1 MKIAKPSQGFLGL
14 PKENVSKN
22 IVHIIPFGLEKTVTY
37 IGGTKNGPKNIIKAS
52 HQVELF
58 DEELKKET
66 YKKFKI
72 KTFKEVKIKPKLDDA
87 LQQLTSIVD
96 KSLSKKVFPLILGG
110 EHSITPAIIKSFL
123 KKYRKLTILQIDAH
137 ADLRD
142 GYLGVKNS
150 HASAMRR
157 CLDFKNIDIVSLG
170 IRNLC
175 QEEFNYLKK
184 NNNRIK
190 IFWAKEINR
199 WNMYDLKKIVK
210 NKNIYLTF
218 DLDGFDS
225 SLMPAT
231 GTPEPGGLFWNDAI
245 KVLKVIFKNS
255 TVVGADVN
263 ELAPKKNLH
272 ACDFLAAKL
281 VYKILSYKFAS

>member
-142 GYLGVKNS
+142 GYLGIKNS

-157 CLDFKNIDIVSLG
+157 CLDYKNIDIVSLG

-245 KVLKVIFKNS
+245 KVLKIIFKNS

>member
-157 CLDFKNIDIVSLG
+157 CLDYKNIDIVSLG

>member
-1 MKIAKPSQGFLGL
+1 MKITKPSQGFLGL

-37 IGGTKNGPKNIIKAS
+37 VGGTKNGPKNIIKAS

-175 QEEFNYLKK
+175 QEESDYLK
-184 NNNRIK
+184 NNNDRIK

-199 WNMYDLKKIVK
+199 WNMSDLKKIIK

-245 KVLKVIFKNS
+245 KVLKIIFKNS

>member
-1 MKIAKPSQGFLGL
+1 MKIAKSSQGFLGL
-14 PKENVSKN
+14 KKENVSKN
-22 IVHIIPFGLEKTVTY
+22 IVHIIPFGLEKTVSY
-37 IGGTKNGPKNIIKAS
+37 VGGTKNGPKNIIKAS

-58 DEELKKET
+58 DEELKIET

-72 KTFKEVKIKPKLDDA
+72 KTFKEAKIKPKLDDA

-175 QEEFNYLKK
+175 QEEFNYLK
-184 NNNRIK
+184 NNNDRIK

-199 WNMYDLKKIVK
+199 WNMYDLKKIIK

-245 KVLKVIFKNS
+245 KVLKIIFKNS

>member
-1 MKIAKPSQGFLGL
+1 M
-14 PKENVSKN
+14 
-22 IVHIIPFGLEKTVTY
+22 
-37 IGGTKNGPKNIIKAS
+37 
-52 HQVELF
+52 
-58 DEELKKET
+58 
-66 YKKFKI
+66 
-72 KTFKEVKIKPKLDDA
+72 
-87 LQQLTSIVD
+87 
-96 KSLSKKVFPLILGG
+96 
-110 EHSITPAIIKSFL
+110 
-123 KKYRKLTILQIDAH
+123 QIDAH

-175 QEEFNYLKK
+175 QEEFDYLK
-184 NNNRIK
+184 NNNDRIK

-199 WNMYDLKKIVK
+199 WNMYDLKKIIK

-245 KVLKVIFKNS
+245 KVLKIIFKNS

>member
-123 KKYRKLTILQIDAH
+123 KKYSKLTILQIDAH

-142 GYLGVKNS
+142 GYLGIKNS

-157 CLDFKNIDIVSLG
+157 CLDYKNIDIVSLG

-175 QEEFNYLKK
+175 QEEFDYLK
-184 NNNRIK
+184 NNNDRIK

-199 WNMYDLKKIVK
+199 WNMSDLKKIIK

>member
-14 PKENVSKN
+14 KKENVSKN
-22 IVHIIPFGLEKTVTY
+22 IVHIIPFGLEKTVSY
-37 IGGTKNGPKNIIKAS
+37 VGGTKNGPKNIIKAS

-157 CLDFKNIDIVSLG
+157 CLDYKNIDIVSLG

-245 KVLKVIFKNS
+245 KVLKIIFKNS

>member
-37 IGGTKNGPKNIIKAS
+37 VGGTKNGPKNIIKAS

-142 GYLGVKNS
+142 GYLGIKNS

-157 CLDFKNIDIVSLG
+157 CLDYKNIDIVSLG

-245 KVLKVIFKNS
+245 KVLKIIFKNS

>member
-123 KKYRKLTILQIDAH
+123 KKYSKLTILQIDAH

-142 GYLGVKNS
+142 GYLGIKNS

-157 CLDFKNIDIVSLG
+157 CLDYKNIDIVSLG

>member
-22 IVHIIPFGLEKTVTY
+22 IVHIIPFGLEKTVSY
-37 IGGTKNGPKNIIKAS
+37 VGGTKNGPKNIIKAS

-87 LQQLTSIVD
+87 LQQLTSIID

-157 CLDFKNIDIVSLG
+157 CLDYKNIDIVSLG

-199 WNMYDLKKIVK
+199 WNMYDLKKIIK

-231 GTPEPGGLFWNDAI
+231 GTPEPGGFFWNDAI
-245 KVLKVIFKNS
+245 KVLKIIFKNS

>member
-14 PKENVSKN
+14 KKENVSKN
-22 IVHIIPFGLEKTVTY
+22 IVHIIPFGLEKTITY
-37 IGGTKNGPKNIIKAS
+37 VGGTKNGPKNIIKAS

-87 LQQLTSIVD
+87 LQQLTSIID

-157 CLDFKNIDIVSLG
+157 CLDYKNIDIVSLG

-199 WNMYDLKKIVK
+199 WNMYDLKKIIK

-245 KVLKVIFKNS
+245 KVLKIIFENS

>member
-37 IGGTKNGPKNIIKAS
+37 VGGTKNGPKNIIKAS

-72 KTFKEVKIKPKLDDA
+72 KTFKEVKIKSKLDDA

-157 CLDFKNIDIVSLG
+157 CLDYKNIDIVSLG

-199 WNMYDLKKIVK
+199 WNMYDLKKIIK

-245 KVLKVIFKNS
+245 KVLKIIFKNS

>member
-1 MKIAKPSQGFLGL
+1 MKIAKSSQGFLGL
-14 PKENVSKN
+14 KKENVSKN
-22 IVHIIPFGLEKTVTY
+22 IVHIIPFGLEKTVSY
-37 IGGTKNGPKNIIKAS
+37 VGGTKNGPKNIIKAS

-58 DEELKKET
+58 DEELKIET

-72 KTFKEVKIKPKLDDA
+72 KTFKEAKIKPKLDDA

-157 CLDFKNIDIVSLG
+157 CLDYKNIDIVSLG

-199 WNMYDLKKIVK
+199 WNMYDLKKIIK

-245 KVLKVIFKNS
+245 KVLKIIFENS